1 MPKEK
6 TGAKN
11 LKILSAEES
20 ARSQQLITAIGR
32 ELQAGGIRAQS
43 KIEKYRTTRT
53 QTGLSA
59 QEFRTILQKE
69 ISPQLSKK
77 ISDQD
82 ILNLVNYLVREEHNM
97 VSFEKL
103 YEALE
108 LTERDV
114 PLRQEKVDEYRK
126 YMDKVSA
133 DLS

>member
-1 MPKEK
+1 
-6 TGAKN
+6 
-11 LKILSAEES
+11 
-20 ARSQQLITAIGR
+20 
-32 ELQAGGIRAQS
+32 
-43 KIEKYRTTRT
+43 
-53 QTGLSA
+53 
-59 QEFRTILQKE
+59 
-69 ISPQLSKK
+69 
-77 ISDQD
+77 
-82 ILNLVNYLVREEHNM
+82 M